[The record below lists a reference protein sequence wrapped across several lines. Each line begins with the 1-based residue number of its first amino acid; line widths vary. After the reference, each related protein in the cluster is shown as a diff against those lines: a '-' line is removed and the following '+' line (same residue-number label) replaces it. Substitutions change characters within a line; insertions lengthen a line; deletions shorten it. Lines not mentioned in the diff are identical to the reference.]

1 MKLSVI
7 LQIINNTSKS
17 LFQRLDACYTEL
29 VIKGASNIF
38 IYRRLNLVII
48 SCTLNNQKLCYSIY
62 L

>member
-1 MKLSVI
+1 MKASSI

-17 LFQRLDACYTEL
+17 LFQRLDACYKEL
-29 VIKGASNIF
+29 VINGANNIF

-48 SCTLNNQKLCYSIY
+48 SCNLNNQKLYYSIY